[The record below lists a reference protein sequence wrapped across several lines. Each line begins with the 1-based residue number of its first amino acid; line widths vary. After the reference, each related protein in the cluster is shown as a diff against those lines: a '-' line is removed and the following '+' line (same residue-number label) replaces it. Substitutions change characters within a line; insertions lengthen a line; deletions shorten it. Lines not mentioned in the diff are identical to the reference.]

1 METIPEGNNVQGK
14 RDYDIFEGRKGSCWS
29 LLAHNGTLY
38 TVSALQYLWR
48 CGEREGWGRDR
59 DRKRAR
65 MPERGMM

>member
-38 TVSALQYLWR
+38 TVSALQY
-48 CGEREGWGRDR
+48 
-59 DRKRAR
+59 
-65 MPERGMM
+65 